1 MHGRAL
7 RPIIPRAA
15 VERGLAVGR
24 PDRATGARRAQPGV
38 NLALSRNDPSI
49 AAPQPFLPFSR
60 PSVSA
65 EDIAAVNAVLQSG
78 WITTGAQCA
87 ELERAFAAY
96 TGARHAV
103 ALTSA
108 TAGLHVLLRAL
119 GLKPG
124 DEVVTPSM
132 TWASTPNMI
141 VLTGA
146 TPVFVDVD
154 ADTLMTTADRVEAAL
169 TEKTKLI
176 VPVHF
181 AGAPLDLEPLRAL
194 ASRRGIPLIE
204 DSAHVAG
211 ATYAGEKLGARGTSI
226 FSLHPIKNFT
236 TGEGGI
242 VCTDSDELAMRTRR
256 LRFHGLGADTYQRE
270 TQGRAPQAEVI
281 EPGFKYNLPD
291 MNAALG
297 VSQLTRLDEM
307 NRARTRL
314 AARYRE
320 LLANVPGVL
329 PLALPSYDHVHS
341 WHLFIVRIDAAHAGL
356 DRDAFMTEMKAR
368 GIGTGLHFRA
378 AHTHR
383 YYAENYKP
391 RQPLPNTEWNS
402 ARVCSLPLF
411 PDMAMSDVD
420 RVVAAIEDVVGARR
434 G

>member
-1 MHGRAL
+1 
-7 RPIIPRAA
+7 
-15 VERGLAVGR
+15 
-24 PDRATGARRAQPGV
+24 
-38 NLALSRNDPSI
+38 LALSRKDPSI
-49 AAPQPFLPFSR
+49 AATQPFLPFSR
-60 PSVSA
+60 PSITAADV
-65 EDIAAVNAVLQSG
+65 AAVTAVLESG

-103 ALTSA
+103 AMTSA
-108 TAGLHVLLRAL
+108 TAGLHLVLRAL
-119 GLKPG
+119 GVGPG

-132 TWASTPNMI
+132 TWASTPNLI
-141 VLTGA
+141 VLSGA

-154 ADTLMTTADRVEAAL
+154 VDTLMTTVDRVEAAL
-169 TEKTKLI
+169 TDKTKLI

-181 AGAPLDLEPLRAL
+181 AGAPLDLAPLRAL
-194 ASRRGIPLIE
+194 ASRRGIPLVE
-204 DSAHVAG
+204 DAAHVAG
-211 ATYAGEKLGARGTSI
+211 AAYAGERLGASGTSI

-242 VCTDSDELAMRTRR
+242 VCTDSEELAARVRR

-281 EPGFKYNLPD
+281 EPGYKYNLPD

-297 VSQLTRLDEM
+297 VSQLARLDEM
-307 NRARTRL
+307 NRKRTQL
-314 AARYRE
+314 ASRYRE
-320 LLANVPGVL
+320 LLAGVPGVL

-341 WHLFIVRIDAAHAGL
+341 WHLFIVRIDAERAGL

-383 YYAENYKP
+383 FYVQNYKP
-391 RQPLPNTEWNS
+391 RTPLPNTEWNS

-411 PDMAMSDVD
+411 PDMSLADVD
-420 RVVAAIEDVVGARR
+420 RVVAAIKDVVEGARS
-434 G
+434 

>member
-1 MHGRAL
+1 
-7 RPIIPRAA
+7 
-15 VERGLAVGR
+15 
-24 PDRATGARRAQPGV
+24 
-38 NLALSRNDPSI
+38 LALSRKDVEQ
-49 AAPQPFLPFSR
+49 AASAPFLPFSR
-60 PSVSA
+60 PSITPQ
-65 EDIAAVNAVLQSG
+65 DIEAVNAVLRSG

-96 TGARHAV
+96 SGARHAV

-119 GLKPG
+119 SIGPG

-141 VLTGA
+141 VLAGA
-146 TPVFVDVD
+146 TPVWVDID
-154 ADTLMTTADRVEAAL
+154 TDTLMTTADRVEAAL
-169 TEKTKLI
+169 TEKTKLLI
-176 VPVHF
+176 PVHF
-181 AGAPLDLEPLRAL
+181 AGAPADLEPLRAL
-194 ASRRGIPLIE
+194 AGRRGIPLVE

-211 ATYAGEKLGARGTSI
+211 AAYAGEKLGARGTSI

-242 VCTDSDELAMRTRR
+242 VCTDSDELAVRVRR
-256 LRFHGLGADTYQRE
+256 LRFHGLAADTYQRE

-281 EPGFKYNLPD
+281 EPGYKYNLPD

-297 VSQLTRLDEM
+297 VSQLARLDEM
-307 NRARTRL
+307 NLKRTQL
-314 AARYRE
+314 AERYRE
-320 LLANVPGVL
+320 RLAGVPGVL

-341 WHLFIVRIDAAHAGL
+341 WHLFIVRIDPRAAGL
-356 DRDAFMTEMKAR
+356 DRDAFMSEMKAR

-383 YYAENYKP
+383 YYVENYRP

-411 PDMAMSDVD
+411 PDMAAGDVD
-420 RVVAAIEDVVGARR
+420 RVVAAIEDVVGSKRR
-434 G
+434 